1 MKILQSY
8 PLVYETL
15 LKIHWFYK
23 MKSQQIRKRNYQM
36 NIIYQKERE
45 NKFILLEAMSFHSE
59 VWRNWEAQG
68 RDGMALHRH
77 PQFLTDPLT
86 LFQSRGRGGEADLCP
101 PYNYCPPPPP

>member
-36 NIIYQKERE
+36 NIIFQKERE
-45 NKFILLEAMSFHSE
+45 NKFTLLEAMSFQVRYSGTE
-59 VWRNWEAQG
+59 RLRAE
-68 RDGMALHRH
+68 MAWHCTGIPNFWQIR
-77 PQFLTDPLT
+77 
-86 LFQSRGRGGEADLCP
+86 
-101 PYNYCPPPPP
+101 